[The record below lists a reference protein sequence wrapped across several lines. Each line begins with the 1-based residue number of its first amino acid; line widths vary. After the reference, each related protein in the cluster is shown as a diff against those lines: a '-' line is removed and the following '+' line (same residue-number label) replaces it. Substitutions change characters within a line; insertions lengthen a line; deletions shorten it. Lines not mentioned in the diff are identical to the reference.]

1 MSAILKKKRS
11 KSSSKRWVP
20 HNYQSA
26 CVSRGVKDKHL
37 ALLLDPGLGKTTI
50 SLQIFKRRKYSR
62 SPVQKM
68 LVVAP
73 LRPCFLVWPKEVR
86 KWRNF
91 KRFSV
96 GVLHNDWGQ
105 PKEKTLKEDH
115 DIYVINPAGLPWL
128 IQQLKGKRR
137 SNWPFQMLVVD
148 ESTKFKN
155 MGSQQFKNLKKL
167 IPGFYC
173 RYILTGT
180 PSPNGLMNIQGQFCI
195 VDQGETFGTAK
206 THFHNEYCVR
216 VGKPEWH
223 QYEIRQDKIEEI
235 YHKASKFSIRMEAK
249 DYLDLPEKIN
259 NFIMVK
265 LPKKIRK
272 QYDSLEKEFFA
283 EFDQG
288 EVNASTGGV
297 KRLKL
302 RQIANGAV
310 YEDIDPLEAIPK
322 ADDRKYYDLHNEKL
336 DALEDL
342 LDELEGKPLLV
353 GYSFKHDLIKLK
365 KRFGKDLVTM
375 DGATMK
381 QAEKIESDWNKGKI
395 KILAL
400 YPGTSALGLNLQ
412 ESGNDVCWFSLTDD
426 LEAYI
431 QFVLRILRQG
441 VKGKYVRVHHILAEK
456 TVDEVML
463 SQLGVKD
470 DTQMSFLDAVKKYQK
485 LVK

>member
-1 MSAILKKKRS
+1 MYAIQRKKQS
-11 KSSSKRWVP
+11 KSSLKRWVP
-20 HNYQSA
+20 HKYQGH
-26 CVSRGVKDKHL
+26 CVERGIRERHL
-37 ALLLDPGLGKTTI
+37 GLLLDPGLGKTTI

-62 SPVQKM
+62 SPVNAM

-73 LRPCFLVWPKEVR
+73 LRPCFLVWPKETR

-91 KRFSV
+91 KRLSV

-105 PKEKTLKEDH
+105 PKEKTLKEKH
-115 DIYVINPAGLPWL
+115 DIYVINPAGLGWL
-128 IQQLKGKRR
+128 LQQLKGKRR
-137 SNWPFQMLVVD
+137 DTWPFQMLVVD

-155 MGSQQFKNLKKL
+155 MGSQQFKNIKKL

-180 PSPNGLMNIQGQFCI
+180 PTPNGLMNIQGQFYI
-195 VDQGETFGTAK
+195 IDQGETFGQFK
-206 THFHNEYCVR
+206 THFQRDYCKR
-216 VGKPEWH
+216 IGNPEWN
-223 QYEIRQDKIEEI
+223 QWEVRKDKVDDI
-235 YHKASKFSIRMEAK
+235 HRKAAKFAIRMEAK

-259 NFIMVK
+259 NFIEVK
-265 LPKKIRK
+265 LPRNIRK

-283 EFDQG
+283 EFG
-288 EVNASTGGV
+288 NNEINATSGGV

-302 RQIANGAV
+302 RQIANGAI
-310 YEDIDPLEAIPK
+310 YEDLDPLKSVPK
-322 ADDRKYYDLHNEKL
+322 AGDRKYIDLHNEKL

-342 LDELEGKPLLV
+342 IDELEGKPLLV

-375 DGATMK
+375 DGASMK
-381 QAEKIESDWNKGKI
+381 QAAKIESDWNKGKI

-431 QFVLRILRQG
+431 QFILRILRQG
-441 VKGKYVRVHHILAEK
+441 VKGKHVRVHHIIARD

-463 SQLGVKD
+463 YQLGLKD
-470 DTQMSFLDAVKKYQK
+470 DIERSFLDAVKKYQQK
-485 LVK
+485 LI